1 MHTIDVTRHHFQ
13 PAKHYSGLLHYQG
26 SVLLDSEQNEGA
38 FIQQG
43 EQRRLLTD
51 LLATSGSPDDGMKI
65 GALNPAPAGY
75 DFAIGAGVFY
85 LGGLRLDVDAAER
98 FLLQTDYLQLRDKTG
113 QTLPNDW
120 LTATQDAMPAA
131 APVAARTDLVW
142 LEAWEQAVTGA
153 EDAETIEVALEVE
166 SSARL
171 RPTRKVHLFTGNAS
185 DRCSDAFDSLV
196 ASLEAGGQA
205 TYDPETS
212 ELRSNRRLTVDFV
225 DTGPAPD
232 PCTPPV
238 RRGFLGAENETIQIR
253 VIAGNRFV
261 WSFGNAAPLYRVTL
275 AGNTIDF
282 LTPPR
287 DELLR
292 PLVGDLIEL
301 IRCDSILPNGQLVGE
316 RHGLFYRVQTPYD
329 PGNGTVVLADGPAGT
344 PFFNDTARAAALAT
358 TWSLDPPDGHLYAR
372 VWRGET
378 ISAAPLGK
386 AADPPPGIQLGN
398 SGIVVSFTGD
408 GPVGDSWT
416 FSVRPNTPE
425 MIMPWEM
432 RRPTPPSAPRRYIT
446 ALGLIKW
453 SGVAGAAPVF
463 HDCRRRIRKLAN
475 ASGCCEVT
483 VGDNQE
489 SFGDVDT
496 IAEALARLPDS
507 GGKIC
512 LLRGTHRE
520 NVLIDER
527 ENIVIEGC
535 GALTRLLPEVAG
547 PGKPVIGIRD
557 SRSITIR
564 GFAIEALE
572 STAIAVDDTAT
583 GDFGALTE
591 NIRIDH
597 MALHTRDA
605 PAILFNGGAG
615 LAVERC
621 RIALDQIATGAG
633 APANGNGLTS
643 AVILFGRDMR
653 VEENEIVALGEEVR
667 FILPMGGIHVI
678 GGSEAVEIRRN
689 RIRGGGGAGIVLGSI
704 AMVPE
709 DEEAPYRPRLPF
721 AVETDWSV
729 YSAPPAEG
737 SSFSFI
743 IIYWVYVV
751 TPEGC
756 WYVPV
761 TVTGGGGGDN
771 PMRPDADP
779 FIVQCA
785 IIENEIG
792 DMGES
797 GIAPFTQFDL
807 SEDRQYCGVSD
818 LLIRGNRIRN
828 CARNEPPPLV
838 DGQVVHTGRGGIVL
852 GWAENLECV
861 DNLVEGCG
869 AQSQGPICGFFA
881 AGVAHARIC
890 RNRIHDNGRRI
901 LELQEFFPTLGQRGG
916 IVIRYAQPGLAPLS
930 ALQLPFSAGGNFLMQ
945 NGREA
950 LLIQENQVSAPEGRA
965 LQVIGS
971 GAMSIS
977 DNQLASLGAV
987 AASSF
992 WWALFGA
999 LAGSGATGGAT
1010 GGAGTAPAGLVK
1022 MLQLDPIPTLMG
1034 NAVISVVNYGIGT
1047 DFVDLPF
1054 GFGIGFGLQDV
1065 DEGGDAE
1072 KRWAITTG
1080 RVMFSDNQT
1089 RFDGLAMPIT
1099 LVPALIGLI
1108 SLDDVK
1114 MNGNQCD
1121 ADSLLSS
1128 FDIAAV
1134 HACVFSITNQ
1144 MTDNRFSEPTW
1155 GQGDS
1160 VASQLSGV
1168 SVGFAV
1174 LQHHNFGTHCF
1185 RSFAFDSSRSI
1196 EEPNRSFSNAG
1207 YCEDAEKNVLGVG
1220 SRMFDHAGG
1229 EESPVSQQ
1237 EYQNYAVVRENHR
1250 SGVNNG

>member
-1 MHTIDVTRHHFQ
+1 MHAIDVTRHLFQ

-43 EQRRLLTD
+43 EGRRLLTD

-65 GALNPAPAGY
+65 GPLLPAPAGY
-75 DFAIGAGVFY
+75 DFAIAAGVFY
-85 LGGLRLDVDAAER
+85 LGGLRLDVDAPER
-98 FLLQTDYLQLRDKTG
+98 FLLQSEYLQLRDKTA
-113 QTLPNDW
+113 QALPNDW
-120 LTATQDAMPAA
+120 LTAEQDSVPAA
-131 APVAARTDLVW
+131 PPAVARTDLVW
-142 LEAWEQAVTGA
+142 LEAWEQTVTGA

-171 RPTRKVHLFTGNAS
+171 RPTRKVHLFTGNGS
-185 DRCSDAFDSLV
+185 DRCGDAFDALV

-205 TYDPETS
+205 TYDAETA

-232 PCTPPV
+232 PCTPSV
-238 RRGFLGAENETIQIR
+238 RRGFLGAENETIQVRI
-253 VIAGNRFV
+253 IADNRFV

-301 IRCDSILPNGQLVGE
+301 IRCDAILPNGQVVGE

-329 PGNGTVVLADGPAGT
+329 PGNGTVLLADGPAAT
-344 PFFNDTARAAALAT
+344 PFFNDTARAAAFAAAWT
-358 TWSLDPPDGHLYAR
+358 LDPPDGHLYAR

-378 ISAAPLGK
+378 ISAAPIGK
-386 AADPPPGIQLGN
+386 TAAPPPAVPLGN
-398 SGIVVSFTGD
+398 TGIVVSFTGN

-432 RRPTPPSAPRRYIT
+432 RRPTAPSAPRRYIT
-446 ALGLIKW
+446 ALGLIRW
-453 SGVAGAAPVF
+453 SGVAGTAPVF

-520 NVLIDER
+520 NVLIDAR

-535 GALTRLLPEVAG
+535 GALTRLLPAAPG

-557 SRSITIR
+557 SRSIAIR

-572 STAIAVDDTAT
+572 SIAIAVDDTGT
-583 GDFGALTE
+583 GDFGSETRG
-591 NIRIDH
+591 IRIEQ

-605 PAILFNGGAG
+605 PALLFNGGAG
-615 LAVERC
+615 LVLERS
-621 RIALDQIATGAG
+621 RISLDQIVTGAG
-633 APANGNGLTS
+633 APGSSNGLSS

-653 VEENEIVALGEEVR
+653 VEENEIVTPGVAGRVL
-667 FILPMGGIHVI
+667 LPMGGVHVI
-678 GGSEAVEIRRN
+678 GGSERIEIRRN
-689 RIRGGGGAGIVLGSI
+689 RIQGGGGAGIVLGSI
-704 AMVPE
+704 AMVPAAG
-709 DEEAPYRPRLPF
+709 DVPHRPRLPF
-721 AVETDWSV
+721 AVEVDWSD
-729 YSAPPAEG
+729 YGAPKGAG
-737 SSFSFI
+737 GASSFIMIF
-743 IIYWVYVV
+743 WVYVV

-761 TVTGGGGGDN
+761 TVTGGGGGAV
-771 PMRPDADP
+771 PLRPDADP

-785 IIENEIG
+785 IVENEIA

-807 SEDRQYCGVSD
+807 NEDRQYCGVAD
-818 LLIRGNRIRN
+818 LLVRGNRIRN
-828 CARNEPPPLV
+828 CALNEPPPLV
-838 DGQVVHTGRGGIVL
+838 DGQIVHTGRGGIVL
-852 GWAENLECV
+852 GWAEDLECI

-869 AQSQGPICGFFA
+869 AQSTGPICGFFA
-881 AGVAHARIC
+881 AGLAHARIA
-890 RNRIHDNGRRI
+890 RNRIHGNGRRI
-901 LELQEFFPTLGQRGG
+901 LAMQELPPLGQRGG
-916 IVIRYAQPGLAPLS
+916 IVIRYAQPGLTPLS
-930 ALQLPFSAGGNFLMQ
+930 ELQLPVDVGELLME
-945 NGREA
+945 NGRDA
-950 LLIQENQVSAPEGRA
+950 LLIHENQVSTPEGRA
-965 LQVIGS
+965 LHLGGA
-971 GAMSIS
+971 GAMSIA
-977 DNQLASLGAV
+977 DNQFVSLGAV
-987 AASSF
+987 AASTF
-992 WWALFGA
+992 WWTLFSA
-999 LAGSGATGGAT
+999 LAGAGATGTAP
-1010 GGAGTAPAGLVK
+1010 GGAGAVPSGLIN
-1022 MLQLDPIPTLMG
+1022 MLQLDPFPTLMG
-1034 NAVISVVNYGIGT
+1034 NAVVSVVNLGLGA
-1047 DFVDLPF
+1047 DFLDLPF
-1054 GFGIGFGLQDV
+1054 SFGFGVSDV
-1065 DEGGDAE
+1065 DEGGDA
-1072 KRWAITTG
+1072 RTRTAVTTG

-1121 ADSLLSS
+1121 ADALLNIL
-1128 FDIAAV
+1128 DIVAV

-1155 GQGDS
+1155 QKDGKA
-1160 VASQLSGV
+1160 ASQLSGL
-1168 SVGFAV
+1168 SIGLSV

-1185 RSFAFDSSRSI
+1185 RSFCQNSLSI
-1196 EEPNRSFSNAG
+1196 RDPNASFADPAYCARAG
-1207 YCEDAEKNVLGVG
+1207 ARMVGVG
-1220 SRMFDHAGG
+1220 ARMFDYAGA
-1229 EESPVSQQ
+1229 EESPVGYMAGG
-1237 EYQNYAVVRENHR
+1237 EMVDTRYDHYA
-1250 SGVNNG
+1250 GGTNG

>member
-1 MHTIDVTRHHFQ
+1 MHAIDVTRHLFQ

-65 GALNPAPAGY
+65 APVLPAPAGY
-75 DFAIGAGVFY
+75 DFAIAAGVFY
-85 LGGLRLDVDAAER
+85 LGGLRLDVDSPER
-98 FLLQTDYLQLRDKTG
+98 FLLQTDSLQLRDKSV

-120 LTATQDAMPAA
+120 LTAAQDAVPAA
-131 APVAARTDLVW
+131 PPVAARTDLVW

-171 RPTRKVHLFTGNAS
+171 RPTRKVHLFPGTP
-185 DRCSDAFDSLV
+185 DRCSDAFDALV
-196 ASLEAGGQA
+196 ASLEAGGRA
-205 TYDPETS
+205 TFDAETA
-212 ELRSNRRLTVDFV
+212 ELKSNRRLTVDFV

-253 VIAGNRFV
+253 IIADNRFV

-329 PGNGTVVLADGPAGT
+329 PGNGTVVLADGPAAT
-344 PFFNDTARAAALAT
+344 PFFNDTARAAALAAA
-358 TWSLDPPDGHLYAR
+358 WGLDAPDGHLYAR

-378 ISAAPLGK
+378 ISAAPIGK
-386 AADPPPGIQLGN
+386 SAAPPPGTQLGN
-398 SGIVVSFTGD
+398 TGVVVSFTGN

-425 MIMPWEM
+425 AIMPWEM

-446 ALGLIKW
+446 GLGLIKW

-496 IAEALARLPDS
+496 IAEALARLPES

-535 GALTRLLPEVAG
+535 GKLTRLLPAAPG
-547 PGKPVIGIRD
+547 PGVPVIGIRD
-557 SRSITIR
+557 SRSISIR

-572 STAIAVDDTAT
+572 SIAIAVDDTAT
-583 GDFGALTE
+583 GDFGAMTE
-591 NIRIDH
+591 NIRIEN

-621 RIALDQIATGAG
+621 RIGLDQIATGAG
-633 APANGNGLTS
+633 APVNANGLTS
-643 AVILFGRDMR
+643 AIILFGRDMR
-653 VEENEIVALGEEVR
+653 IEENEIVALGEEVR

-709 DEEAPYRPRLPF
+709 DGEAPYRPRLPF
-721 AVETDWSV
+721 AVEVDWSD
-729 YSAPPAEG
+729 YSAPPEEG

-743 IIYWVYVV
+743 IIYWIYVV

-761 TVTGGGGGDN
+761 TVTGGGGEDN

-785 IIENEIG
+785 IVENEID

-797 GIAPFTQFDL
+797 GIAPFIQFDL
-807 SEDRQYCGVSD
+807 EEDRQYCGVSD

-828 CARNEPPPLV
+828 CARNEPPPLTG
-838 DGQVVHTGRGGIVL
+838 GQVVHAGRGGIVL
-852 GWAENLECV
+852 GWAEDLECV
-861 DNLVEGCG
+861 DNLIEGCG
-869 AQSQGPICGFFA
+869 AQSPGPICGFFA
-881 AGVAHARIC
+881 AGLAHARIA

-901 LELQEFFPTLGQRGG
+901 LALQEFFPPLGQRGG
-916 IVIRYAQPGLAPLS
+916 IVIRYAQPGLTPLS
-930 ALQLPFSAGGNFLMQ
+930 TLQLPIDLGDNLMQ

-950 LLIQENQVSAPEGRA
+950 LFVHENQVSTPEGRA
-965 LQVIGS
+965 LHVSGT
-971 GAMSIS
+971 GAMSIT
-977 DNQLASLGAV
+977 DNQFTSLGAA

-992 WWALFGA
+992 WWALLSF
-999 LAGSGATGGAT
+999 LFTSPTTGG
-1010 GGAGTAPAGLVK
+1010 GGGGVVPPGLVK
-1022 MLQLDPIPTLMG
+1022 MLQLDPVPTLMG
-1034 NAVISVVNYGIGT
+1034 NAVISVLNVGLGA
-1047 DFVDLPF
+1047 DFADLPF
-1054 GFGIGFGLQDV
+1054 GFGFGLQDV
-1065 DEGGDAE
+1065 DPDGDARS
-1072 KRWAITTG
+1072 RWAITTG
-1080 RVMFSDNQT
+1080 RVLFSDNQT

-1121 ADSLLSS
+1121 ADALL
-1128 FDIAAV
+1128 AV
-1134 HACVFSITNQ
+1134 LDLVAIHACVFSITNQ
-1144 MTDNRFSEPTW
+1144 MTDNRFSEPTLAKDE
-1155 GQGDS
+1155 GISG
-1160 VASQLSGV
+1160 QLSGF
-1168 SVGFAV
+1168 SLGFSV

-1185 RSFAFDSSRSI
+1185 RSVCQDNLSI
-1196 EEPNRSFSNAG
+1196 REPNRSFSNSD
-1207 YCEDAEKNVLGVG
+1207 YCEAANEKALGLGSKLFDYAGAEQ
-1220 SRMFDHAGG
+1220 
-1229 EESPVSQQ
+1229 SPVG
-1237 EYQNYAVVRENHR
+1237 YQAGEQSVVARQNDYYHH
-1250 SGVNNG
+1250 SGETNG